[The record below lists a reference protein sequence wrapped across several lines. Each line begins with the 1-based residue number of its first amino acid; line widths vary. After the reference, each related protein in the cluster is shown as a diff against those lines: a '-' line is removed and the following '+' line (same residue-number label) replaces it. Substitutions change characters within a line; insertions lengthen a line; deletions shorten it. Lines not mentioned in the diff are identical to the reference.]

1 MELRLLVALK
11 DWTTLNRVLNMLTED
26 DVNAMLEHELATKK
40 RRTISRRLH
49 ERYGILRSKRE
60 WAEIE
65 SILAGE

>member
-26 DVNAMLEHELATKK
+26 DVDAMLEHELATKK
-40 RRTISRRLH
+40 RRTILRRLH